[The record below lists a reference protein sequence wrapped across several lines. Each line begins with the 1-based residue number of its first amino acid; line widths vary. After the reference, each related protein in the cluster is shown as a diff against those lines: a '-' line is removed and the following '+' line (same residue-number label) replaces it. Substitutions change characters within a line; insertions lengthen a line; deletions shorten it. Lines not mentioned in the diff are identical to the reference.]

1 MKKKSTKK
9 KTKTVKKNSPR
20 TSKKVVKCSVSGC
33 GKKGVNARTHGE
45 H

>member
-1 MKKKSTKK
+1 MKKSTKK
-9 KTKTVKKNSPR
+9 KVKTVKKAAR
-20 TSKKVVKCSVSGC
+20 TAKKVVKCKLC